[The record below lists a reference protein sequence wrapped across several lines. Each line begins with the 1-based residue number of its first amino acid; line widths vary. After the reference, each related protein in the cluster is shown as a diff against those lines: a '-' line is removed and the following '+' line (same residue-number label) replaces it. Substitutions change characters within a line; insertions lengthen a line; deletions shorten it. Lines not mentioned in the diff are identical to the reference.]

1 MTNTLKIRQLKLKSY
16 IISSRLKLLL
26 STVMVWVPV

>member
-16 IISSRLKLLL
+16 IISSRLRLLL
-26 STVMVWVPV
+26 LTVMVWALV

>member
-16 IISSRLKLLL
+16 IISSRLRPLL
-26 STVMVWVPV
+26 STVMVWALV